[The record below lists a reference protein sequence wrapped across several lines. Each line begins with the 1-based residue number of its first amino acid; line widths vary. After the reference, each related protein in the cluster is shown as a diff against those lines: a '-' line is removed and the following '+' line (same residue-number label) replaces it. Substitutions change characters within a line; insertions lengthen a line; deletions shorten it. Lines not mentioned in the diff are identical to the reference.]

1 MITEEAAKKLIR
13 EIPDF
18 PTPGILFRDITP
30 ILQDARAFREVVFT
44 LAESARPLTPDVIV
58 GVESRGFVF
67 GAPVALEL
75 GVGFVPVR
83 KEGKLPREKASA
95 EYSLEYGKSV
105 IEIHR
110 DAIQPGSRAVI
121 VDDLLATGGTAAAAA
136 RLVEQLGGT
145 VAGFSFL
152 IELTDLKG
160 RESLQ
165 GYHVFTLVRY

>member
-13 EIPDF
+13 DIPDF

-30 ILQDARAFREVVFT
+30 ILQDAKAFREVVFT
-44 LAESARPLTPDVIV
+44 LAESAKPLTPDVIV
-58 GVESRGFVF
+58 GIESRGFVF

-75 GVGFVPVR
+75 GIGFVPVR
-83 KEGKLPREKASA
+83 KQGKLPRETASV

-110 DAIQPGSRAVI
+110 DAIKPGSRVVI
-121 VDDLLATGGTAAAAA
+121 IDDLLATGGTAAATAQ
-136 RLVEQLGGT
+136 LVEQLGGI
-145 VAGFSFL
+145 VSGLSFL
-152 IELTDLKG
+152 IELTALEG
-160 RESLQ
+160 RSKLQ